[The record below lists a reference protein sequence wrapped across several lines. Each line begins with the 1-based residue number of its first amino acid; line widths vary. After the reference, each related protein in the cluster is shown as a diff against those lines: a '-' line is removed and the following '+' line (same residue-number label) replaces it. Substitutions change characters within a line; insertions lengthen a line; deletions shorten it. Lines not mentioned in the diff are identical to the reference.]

1 MRIVECWHVRR
12 RTSREHELRVMLA
25 VSYRIDHAPT
35 DTIDRRDGIVDA
47 KLDTCLRIDRRRVG
61 YGFPLDLARQELG
74 EQHAIVG
81 LPGFASVH
89 NHGQLRITLQKL
101 ACEMTTN
108 RTRSDND
115 NPRFSAQLRSR

>member
-35 DTIDRRDGIVDA
+35 DTIDCRDGIVDA
-47 KLDTCLRIDRRRVG
+47 ELDTCPRIDRRRVC

-89 NHGQLRITLQKL
+89 DHKQLWITLQEL
-101 ACEMTTN
+101 ACDMNTN
-108 RTRSDND
+108 RTRSDD
-115 NPRFSAQLRSR
+115 DCPRFSAQLRTR